1 MTAAVALA
9 AAAVVMLPAMPA
21 GAHAGVLTR
30 SPADGAVLWSSPTSA
45 SVTFTET
52 VTGGSRALIV
62 VNRTGKVLS
71 TGASVT
77 GSTTTARVS
86 SLRPAR
92 YALIYDVTSE
102 DGHRAHVASGFSVG
116 VSDPASRSRVVQL
129 GGYSVR
135 LSGDRVG
142 TRTITLPWANA
153 IGEVTWTYK
162 GIPGPF
168 TWTLSR
174 GKASGMLPFAGT
186 YTVRVNAFTSVSQN
200 YAFTGTVRITA

>member
-1 MTAAVALA
+1 MSIKNRWTAAVALA
-9 AAAVVMLPAMPA
+9 AAAVVILPSTPA
-21 GAHAGVLTR
+21 SAHAGVLTR
-30 SPADGAVLWSSPTSA
+30 SPEDGAVLWSSPTSA

-52 VTGGSRALIV
+52 VTGTSRALIV

-71 TGASVT
+71 TGASVF
-77 GSTTTARVS
+77 GSTATARVS

-102 DGHRAHVASGFSVG
+102 DGHRAHVAS
-116 VSDPASRSRVVQL
+116 
-129 GGYSVR
+129 
-135 LSGDRVG
+135 DRVG

-153 IGEVTWTYK
+153 IGEITWTYK

-168 TWTLSR
+168 TWTISR
-174 GKASGMLPFAGT
+174 GQASGMLPFAGT

-200 YAFTGTVRITA
+200 YAFIGTVRITA